1 MAGTKKA
8 SGSSVTPKKK
18 DLQELIEMKER
29 MESQET
35 ALAVSQAQVTN
46 PSREVEESLTNFV
59 VSRLE
64 KLKSNDD
71 FEDLIRMHLRQRI
84 PEASFDQLIELMDKT
99 AQRNNAAT
107 EVLVP
112 LFVNESS
119 GKTVIDTLKD
129 SSVSST
135 AQNLY
140 ASADKDMLQAI
151 SYLSSVMSK
160 IGGQVPPPDVEV
172 QDSTN

>member
-1 MAGTKKA
+1 MA
-8 SGSSVTPKKK
+8 SSKKK
-18 DLQELIEMKER
+18 GLQDIIKIKEQ
-29 MESQET
+29 MESQDT
-35 ALAVSQAQVTN
+35 DLAVANAHIAN
-46 PSREVEESLTNFV
+46 PAAEVEESLTNFV
-59 VSRLE
+59 ISRLN

-71 FEDLIRMHLRQRI
+71 FEDLLRMHLRQRI

-107 EVLVP
+107 EVLMN

-129 SSVSST
+129 NSVSTT
-135 AQNLY
+135 AQTLY

-151 SYLSSVMSK
+151 SYLSSVMNRL
-160 IGGQVPPPDVEV
+160 GAPQVSNIEE
-172 QDSTN
+172 QNITN